1 MRHAVILAGGSG
13 TRMWPASRAG
23 KPKQLLPLGKD
34 GSTLLGAAIARGK
47 SVAEDRVLIITAQ
60 SQLNGT
66 REVAPTIE
74 MIGEPVG
81 RNTAPAVG
89 LAAATLIRRDAD
101 AVLVVLP
108 ADQYVA
114 KEGVLSDALAAGL
127 VAVEERDVIATIGIT
142 PTRPETGFGYIEM
155 SGKPDGKGVSPVKRF
170 VEKPNRETALS
181 YLQAGTFVWN
191 AGIFLISAKRVMRE
205 LHERHPEMAK
215 ALEQIAA
222 GTADPAHVYPT
233 IKGISFDH
241 AVMEHAKDIVTLP
254 VDCGWDDVGSWAAM
268 PALKGVDEGG
278 NTLEGVAL
286 ALGGTGNIVLSDN
299 ETLLA
304 TCGIS
309 DMIVVK
315 HGNAVLV
322 IPKDKAQD
330 VRTVVD
336 ALSARGLQRY
346 L

>member
-1 MRHAVILAGGSG
+1 
-13 TRMWPASRAG
+13 MWPASRAG

-34 GSTLLGAAIARGK
+34 GSTLLGAAIERGK

-60 SQLNGT
+60 SQLDGT
-66 REVAPTIE
+66 REVAPSIA

-89 LAAATLIRRDAD
+89 LAAATLLRQDAD
-101 AVLVVLP
+101 AVLAVLP

-127 VAVEERDVIATIGIT
+127 TAVEERDVIATIGIT

-170 VEKPNRETALS
+170 VEKPNRDTALS

-191 AGIFLISAKRVMRE
+191 AGIFLISAARVMRE
-205 LHERHPEMAK
+205 LHERHPEMAT

-222 GTADPAHVYPT
+222 GANAAQLYPG

-286 ALGGTGNIVLSDN
+286 ALGGTGNIVLSDA
-299 ETLLA
+299 ETLIA

-309 DMIVVK
+309 DMVVVK
-315 HGNAVLV
+315 HGNAILV